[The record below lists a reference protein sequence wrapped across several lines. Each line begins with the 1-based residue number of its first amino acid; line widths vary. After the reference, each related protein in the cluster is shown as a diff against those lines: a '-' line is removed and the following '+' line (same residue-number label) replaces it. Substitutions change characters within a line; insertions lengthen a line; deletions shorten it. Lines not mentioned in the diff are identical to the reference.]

1 MNNILVQTKNKGKDD
16 DEAWKM
22 EESTEAIFGDDTDSD
37 DDTLR
42 GVSNVV
48 YRKEERPCYLLNPR
62 HVQSVYS
69 FTSGQLGVG
78 ATGPIREVINR
89 CLLLV
94 TS

>member
-1 MNNILVQTKNKGKDD
+1 MHIPRRRGPTIRVCLSVWGDLLDPDPSAMNNILVQTKNKGKDD

-48 YRKEERPCYLLNPR
+48 YRKE
-62 HVQSVYS
+62 
-69 FTSGQLGVG
+69 
-78 ATGPIREVINR
+78 
-89 CLLLV
+89 
-94 TS
+94 

>member
-1 MNNILVQTKNKGKDD
+1 MNILANAKGHDAGKNGK

-48 YRKEERPCYLLNPR
+48 YRK
-62 HVQSVYS
+62 
-69 FTSGQLGVG
+69 
-78 ATGPIREVINR
+78 A
-89 CLLLV
+89 
-94 TS
+94 

>member
-16 DEAWKM
+16 DEVWKM

-48 YRKEERPCYLLNPR
+48 YRKE
-62 HVQSVYS
+62 
-69 FTSGQLGVG
+69 
-78 ATGPIREVINR
+78 
-89 CLLLV
+89 
-94 TS
+94 